1 MFFENLIA
9 AIPGGLAQ
17 GLIWA
22 ILALGV
28 FVTYR
33 MLDFADLTVD
43 GSLATGGCVCI
54 VSISAGIHP
63 LLAMLM
69 AFAAGMLAGMI
80 TAFLNTKLKI
90 PPILSGILTM
100 SALYSINKRILSGR
114 ANLAVNGKLTFNGH
128 IAELLNLGYI
138 ADKNLISIII
148 CVVLVVAIIAFLY
161 WFFGTE
167 IGCSI
172 RATGN
177 NSTMATAQGIN
188 VNKSKVIALALS
200 NGLAALSGA
209 MFAQHNFS
217 ADVNMAQ
224 GTIVIGL
231 ASVVIGELFFGEK
244 LPFWAKLIGIVVG
257 SLIYRLIFVFAIQI
271 GLNAD
276 DLKLVASIIIICA
289 LCLPTIKGKIQAVKK
304 AKKEGKA
311 NA

>member
-1 MFFENLIA
+1 MFFESLFS
-9 AIPGGLAQ
+9 AIPGGIAQ

-43 GSLATGGCVCI
+43 SSLATGGCVCI
-54 VSISAGIHP
+54 VCIANGMHP
-63 LLAMLM
+63 ILGMIC
-69 AFAAGMLAGMI
+69 AFLAGMLAGMI

-90 PPILSGILTM
+90 PAILSGILTM

-114 ANLAVNGKLTFNGH
+114 ANLSVNGKLTLNGRL
-128 IAELLNLGYI
+128 AELLNLGYI
-138 ADKNLISIII
+138 EDKNLISIII
-148 CVVLVVAIIAFLY
+148 CAILVLAIVAFLY
-161 WFFGTE
+161 LFFGTE

-177 NSTMATAQGIN
+177 NHTMATAQGIN
-188 VNKSKVIALALS
+188 VNRSKVIALALS

-244 LPFWAKLIGIVVG
+244 MPFWAKLLGIVVG

-276 DLKLVASIIIICA
+276 DLKLVASVIIIIA
-289 LCLPTIKGKIQAVKK
+289 LCLPAIKSKIQALKK
-304 AKKEGKA
+304 NKKEGA
-311 NA
+311 VNA

>member
-1 MFFENLIA
+1 MFFETLLG

-54 VSISAGIHP
+54 VSVSTGVHP
-63 LLAMLM
+63 LIAMLF
-69 AFAAGMLAGMI
+69 AFLAGAAAGVV
-80 TAFLNTKLKI
+80 TALLNTKLKI
-90 PPILSGILTM
+90 PAILSGILTM
-100 SALYSINKRILSGR
+100 SALYSINKRILGGR
-114 ANLAVNGKLTFNGH
+114 ANVAVNGQTTLNGL
-128 IAELLNLGYI
+128 IAKLLNLSYI
-138 ADKNLISIII
+138 SDKNLISIVI
-148 CVVLVVAIIAFLY
+148 CVVLVAAIVGFLY

-177 NSTMATAQGIN
+177 NPIMATAQGIN
-188 VNKSKVIALALS
+188 TDKSKIIALALS
-200 NGLAALSGA
+200 NALAALSGA

-231 ASVVIGELFFGEK
+231 ASVVIGELFFAEK
-244 LPFWAKLIGIVVG
+244 LPFWVKLIGIVIG
-257 SLIYRLIFVFAIQI
+257 SLIYRLIFVFAIQL
-271 GLNAD
+271 GMNAD
-276 DLKLVASIIIICA
+276 DLKLVASVIIVIA
-289 LCLPTIKGKIQAVKK
+289 LCAPAIKSKILAGKNN
-304 AKKEGKA
+304 KKEGKA